1 MYERIFYL
9 LLVETRDVFYVQMT
23 FEEENAEHLQ
33 ISLILH
39 FSTSPILQLRLLKLC
54 KALAHP
60 YFYQIDISFHLIP
73 SQSQEWSHPNS
84 PRLQKLCT
92 LLRGGGGREYS
103 SSVPL
108 FSTQGLWH
116 KQVSPEL
123 WCSRWVVWLWSYVID
138 SELLPKPT
146 SISITHLLKLVNNP
160 GTEAAKWKAAFT
172 TRSRRCNK
180 AMILTFWLG
189 RGGWE
194 DALPLTWEY

>member
-9 LLVETRDVFYVQMT
+9 LLVETRDVFYVQMM

-92 LLRGGGGREYS
+92 LLRGGGAGILKFCA
-103 SSVPL
+103 PL
-108 FSTQGLWH
+108 LYPRIMTQASLSWTVVLP
-116 KQVSPEL
+116 VSGMT
-123 WCSRWVVWLWSYVID
+123 VVICHWLWT
-138 SELLPKPT
+138 PT
-146 SISITHLLKLVNNP
+146 QANFNKHNSF
-160 GTEAAKWKAAFT
+160 TETCKQPRHWSSQMESCLYHT
-172 TRSRRCNK
+172 
-180 AMILTFWLG
+180 L
-189 RGGWE
+189 
-194 DALPLTWEY
+194 

>member
-9 LLVETRDVFYVQMT
+9 LLVETRDVFYVQMM

-92 LLRGGGGREYS
+92 LLRGGGGNTQVLCPS
-103 SSVPL
+103 S
-108 FSTQGLWH
+108 
-116 KQVSPEL
+116 
-123 WCSRWVVWLWSYVID
+123 
-138 SELLPKPT
+138 LPKDYDT
-146 SISITHLLKLVNNP
+146 SKSLLNCGAP
-160 GTEAAKWKAAFT
+160 GEWYDCGHM
-172 TRSRRCNK
+172 S
-180 AMILTFWLG
+180 LTLNSYPSQ
-189 RGGWE
+189 
-194 DALPLTWEY
+194 LQ

>member
-9 LLVETRDVFYVQMT
+9 LLAETRDVFYVQTM
-23 FEEENAEHLQ
+23 FEEENAEHLH

-39 FSTSPILQLRLLKLC
+39 FSTSPILQLPLSSKIVQSTCTPILL
-54 KALAHP
+54 P
-60 YFYQIDISFHLIP
+60 DRYFIS
-73 SQSQEWSHPNS
+73 SDS
-84 PRLQKLCT
+84 LQKPGMVT
-92 LLRGGGGREYS
+92 PQFS
-103 SSVPL
+103 QASKTVPL

-116 KQVSPEL
+116 KQISPEL

-146 SISITHLLKLVNNP
+146 SISITHLLKRVNNP